1 MRIAICDDEKNIRE
15 LIGNKVAK
23 QYPEAEIVFFQSGV
37 ELLLSDKHVDIL
49 FLDIQMSGRDGMETA
64 RELRKKDKSVILIF
78 VTAVEEYVFQ
88 AFDVGAFNYIVKPI
102 DDTKFVDVLCRAV
115 DEWHS
120 QDTNVREPE
129 ANYVM
134 INNGGVHTKVIIEDI
149 VYAEVFNRK
158 VVIHKLDD
166 EIEYYGKMSD
176 LEAVAGDSFFRP
188 HRAYLVNFKYVEKYD
203 ATTIYLVWLPSRS
216 RLIFASVVLIWAGG
230 VGNMIDRIFRGYV
243 IDFINLSFVDFFV
256 FNFADCCV
264 VIGCGLLLL
273 YLILDTVREI
283 RQKGEHHADHPAD
296 RDA

>member
-23 QYPEAEIVFFQSGV
+23 QYPEADIVFFQSGE

-49 FLDIQMSGRDGMETA
+49 FLDIQMSGKNGMETA

-120 QDTNVREPE
+120 QDTNVREPV

-134 INNGGVHTKVIIEDI
+134 INNGGVHTKVMIEDI

-203 ATTIYLVWLPSRS
+203 ATTIYLEKGTALMAKQNYP
-216 RLIFASVVLIWAGG
+216 
-230 VGNMIDRIFRGYV
+230 
-243 IDFINLSFVDFFV
+243 DFVKKYMKYNQ
-256 FNFADCCV
+256 
-264 VIGCGLLLL
+264 
-273 YLILDTVREI
+273 R
-283 RQKGEHHADHPAD
+283 KG
-296 RDA
+296 

>member
-23 QYPEAEIVFFQSGV
+23 QYPEAEIVFFQSGE

-49 FLDIQMSGRDGMETA
+49 FLDIQMSGKNGMETA

-120 QDTNVREPE
+120 QDTNASEPE

-134 INNGGVHTKVIIEDI
+134 INNGGFHTKVMIEDI

-158 VVIHKLDD
+158 VVIHKLND

-203 ATTIYLVWLPSRS
+203 ATTIYLEKGTALMAKQNYP
-216 RLIFASVVLIWAGG
+216 
-230 VGNMIDRIFRGYV
+230 
-243 IDFINLSFVDFFV
+243 DFVKKFMKYNQ
-256 FNFADCCV
+256 
-264 VIGCGLLLL
+264 
-273 YLILDTVREI
+273 R
-283 RQKGEHHADHPAD
+283 KG
-296 RDA
+296 